1 MRHSLTAPVAAA
13 CLSATLVV
21 CSGCAHQEY
30 AAGRRGTPPLTVTDP
45 SIAHAEGTFQGQGGI
60 GLFEQS
66 WRPAEPRAVLVIM
79 HGLKD
84 HSSRYAETAEALA
97 RRGFAV
103 HAFDLRGHGCSAG
116 GRVWVDRFDQYVSDL
131 AVFVDRVKAREPG
144 KPVFVM
150 GHSMG
155 GAIVTTYVLTRK
167 PDLKGLVL
175 SAPAL
180 KPGADVSPFLIGTVG
195 LFSAIAPGL
204 GLLDLKNE
212 DFSRD
217 PAVVAAMSKDP
228 LIQQGAGPAR
238 TASELLQAL
247 LEIGKNM
254 EQVKLP
260 FLVMHGTKDK
270 LTNPEGSKELN
281 ARAGST
287 DKTLKIYEGL
297 SHDLLH
303 EPEKAQVLSDLT
315 SWLDAHA

>member
-1 MRHSLTAPVAAA
+1 MPPETRSTFRTRDGLA
-13 CLSATLVV
+13 LSS
-21 CSGCAHQEY
+21 CSYPC
-30 AAGRRGTPPLTVTDP
+30 
-45 SIAHAEGTFQGQGGI
+45 
-60 GLFEQS
+60 
-66 WRPAEPRAVLVIM
+66 PAPRARVVLV
-79 HGLKD
+79 HGYAE
-84 HSSRYAETAEALA
+84 HMGRYAHVIEALNGA
-97 RRGFAV
+97 GFEV

-116 GRVWVDRFDQYVSDL
+116 DRVWVDRFDQYVSDL

-167 PDLKGLVL
+167 PDLRGLVL

-180 KPGADVSPFLIGTVG
+180 KPGADVSPFLIGTAG

-217 PAVVAAMSKDP
+217 PAVVAAMGKDP
-228 LIQQGAGPAR
+228 LIEQGAGPAR
-238 TASELLQAL
+238 TASELLNAL
-247 LEIGKNM
+247 VEIGKHM

-287 DKTLKIYEGL
+287 DKSLKIYEGL
-297 SHDLLH
+297 WHDLLH
-303 EPEKAQVLSDLT
+303 EPERAQVLSDLT